1 MEPVALVAHADRARA
16 YEALAHV
23 VVHADPLPALLTI
36 EDALD
41 PAAPIYGENNVFKQL
56 AITRGDVESAL
67 DAADV
72 IVEGEYRVP
81 HQEQAYIENNG
92 VIAWIE
98 DDGTVVVMGSMQCP
112 YYVHK
117 ALKAIFAV
125 PDDRVRVIQ
134 TTTGGGFGGK
144 EEYPNKTS

>member
-1 MEPVALVAHADRARA
+1 MRSIPHRPSTAKTTFSNTSRSRAATSTRA
-16 YEALAHV
+16 
-23 VVHADPLPALLTI
+23 
-36 EDALD
+36 
-41 PAAPIYGENNVFKQL
+41 F
-56 AITRGDVESAL
+56 

-92 VIAWIE
+92 VIAWVE

-134 TTTGGGFGGK
+134 TTTGGGFGGRRNTRTCL
-144 EEYPNKTS
+144 PATLRCWRGRRAARCG